1 MNDEATGVQPPAP
14 LTMPHKHWQYP
25 KANGVIID
33 RIKEE
38 HNLNTIPEEAGV
50 NMRLK
55 KKKRVSSSSGLTSQ
69 SSAVDEDSRD
79 AERPMSWEGELSD
92 SEMSRLDEAI
102 VAGRGAI
109 VAAAQA
115 NSLQQQQQ
123 QQEYEEEASMEGV
136 QCGGASPTRCS
147 PPMPVLLDIKPP
159 PTFIYAQMSEKGMNL
174 VSGCGEQRDESV
186 LKGSTLPPGLPYT
199 PSQSPLTQRHMLLS
213 KSQQQQHPPT
223 PSPDSAIHSA
233 YYSPTQSPVASRHP
247 LSSSGFS
254 SPYSTRHATPSLS
267 RTSSDASQYS
277 QHSTGSCY
285 SSPAQ
290 FSSPSHSPV
299 QARHPLHL
307 LAHTSLSRDY
317 ALPPHASPGVVV
329 YARSD
334 DEKHAYLHDPV
345 HHEGQYL
352 RDDVDDQP
360 SLSSGAGISRQQLIN
375 SPCPICGDKISG
387 FHYGIFSCESCKG
400 FFKRTVQNRKN
411 YVCLRGSAC
420 PVTIATRKKCPACRF
435 DKCLKAGMK
444 LEAIREDR
452 TRGGRSTYQCSYTL
466 PTTLIP
472 PGSSSLEQQH
482 SPEKLPSPSLAPST
496 SAHHSQAFQAA
507 QMPSQREQTRVKME
521 NMASEAGM
529 SHRNASSNG
538 VSVPQLLQ
546 EIMDVEHLWHHE
558 QGGGPSSRR
567 ARTAAEAALLA
578 SAGDDSS
585 SSTNQDFIQAAAA
598 SNGSTDF
605 IQNLCSIADHRLY
618 KIVKWCKSLPLF
630 KYISIDDQIALLINA
645 WCELLLFSCC
655 FRSMSSPG
663 EIRVSL
669 GKSLSLE
676 KARAL
681 GLGPCIERMLNFTE
695 HLRRLRL
702 DKYEYVA
709 MKVIVLLTSDTSDLK
724 EPEKVRASQEKVLE
738 ALQHYTLQRYPDL
751 PSKFGELLLR
761 IPELQRACQI
771 GKEMLSLKNKDGEG
785 SSSFNLLMELLR
797 GDH

>member
-1 MNDEATGVQPPAP
+1 
-14 LTMPHKHWQYP
+14 
-25 KANGVIID
+25 
-33 RIKEE
+33 
-38 HNLNTIPEEAGV
+38 
-50 NMRLK
+50 
-55 KKKRVSSSSGLTSQ
+55 
-69 SSAVDEDSRD
+69 
-79 AERPMSWEGELSD
+79 
-92 SEMSRLDEAI
+92 
-102 VAGRGAI
+102 
-109 VAAAQA
+109 
-115 NSLQQQQQ
+115 
-123 QQEYEEEASMEGV
+123 MEGV
-136 QCGGASPTRCS
+136 QCGGASPPRCS
-147 PPMPVLLDIKPP
+147 PPPLPIQDVKPP
-159 PTFIYAQMSEKGMNL
+159 Q
-174 VSGCGEQRDESV
+174 VSTPEHINEQA
-186 LKGSTLPPGLPYT
+186 LKHQQTGGVILPPGPPYT
-199 PSQSPLTQRHMLLS
+199 PSQSPLTQRHVSLN
-213 KSQQQQHPPT
+213 KHPPT

-277 QHSTGSCY
+277 TGSCY

-299 QARHPLHL
+299 QTRHPLHL
-307 LAHTSLSRDY
+307 LAHSSLSRDFQVPSQ
-317 ALPPHASPGVVV
+317 APS
-329 YARSD
+329 SD
-334 DEKHAYLHDPV
+334 DGEDT
-345 HHEGQYL
+345 
-352 RDDVDDQP
+352 P
-360 SLSSGAGISRQQLIN
+360 SLSAGGGSAGISRQQLIN

-466 PTTLIP
+466 PSTLLP
-472 PGSSSLEQQH
+472 PGGSGPEQLT
-482 SPEKLPSPSLAPST
+482 PGGKTMVTLGAST
-496 SAHHSQAFQAA
+496 SQTESCSDAG
-507 QMPSQREQTRVKME
+507 PS
-521 NMASEAGM
+521 SGG
-529 SHRNASSNG
+529 SSNG
-538 VSVPQLLQ
+538 LLCAVPQLLQ
-546 EIMDVEHLWHHE
+546 HLWHNE
-558 QGGGPSSRR
+558 QGPANRRQRPSSEPVAGPS
-567 ARTAAEAALLA
+567 EV
-578 SAGDDSS
+578 GP
-585 SSTNQDFIQAAAA
+585 QDFLQAAAA
-598 SNGSTDF
+598 SAATGGGSPDF

-630 KYISIDDQIALLINA
+630 KNISIDDQISLLINS

-655 FRSMSSPG
+655 FRSMGSPG

-676 KARAL
+676 RSRAL

-702 DKYEYVA
+702 DKYEFVA
-709 MKVIVLLTSDTSDLK
+709 MKVIVLLTSDTSELR

-738 ALQHYTLQRYPDL
+738 ALQHYTMQRYPDL

-761 IPELQRACQI
+761 IPELQRACQV

-785 SSSFNLLMELLR
+785 PASFNLLMELLR